1 MMLPCNAACRTAN
14 SQLADGDPVA
24 DIRQSVYTTEMKLK
38 IFEAEKMIGDAEVY
52 ALDPPMG
59 VAMAKFYPAADYDVK
74 RHANVI
80 DADYVGDRSDI
91 LRLEMADG
99 SSMRSEAIS
108 IQNYPSLNER
118 EVHIIGIYEPSF
130 DELFAEHPDFKAY
143 WNQS

>member
-1 MMLPCNAACRTAN
+1 
-14 SQLADGDPVA
+14 
-24 DIRQSVYTTEMKLK
+24 MKLK

-59 VAMAKFYPAADYDVK
+59 VATAKFYPAADYDVK

-80 DADYVGDRSDI
+80 DGDYVGDRSEI

-99 SSMRSEAIS
+99 SSMRSEAIC
-108 IQNYPSLNER
+108 IEDYPSLNER
-118 EVHIIGIYEPSF
+118 EVHIIGIYEPNF
-130 DELFAEHPDFKAY
+130 DQLFAEHPSFIAY